1 VNPLDALQGA
11 VTQHRLESGIRSL
24 QFPVVHA
31 RIDFRVR
38 LVIPHKQRGA
48 LRICAGRRIE
58 GARNGDIPG
67 RRGELQQGEVIGLI
81 VMALDHVGQGPSGD
95 VNRRVLVVVLDVE
108 HALEIGAEEDV
119 VVRFFRH

>member
-1 VNPLDALQGA
+1 
-11 VTQHRLESGIRSL
+11 
-24 QFPVVHA
+24 VVHA